1 MLTANIKIKVPKV
14 GDVSVSFTSTESTD
28 ISSVETEAGNGDEVV
43 AIYDLQGRKV
53 TDTNKKGIYI
63 LRKADGTTTKVY
75 KK

>member
-1 MLTANIKIKVPKV
+1 MNVT
-14 GDVSVSFTSTESTD
+14 FTSTESTG

-53 TDTNKKGIYI
+53 TGTNKKGIYI